1 MPGATTARTPAPS
14 VPTVTR
20 RTGPAGALALA
31 ALVLAGCGQGPGAR
45 SVDTTPPAAFVDAVR
60 QLVKPAERM
69 GVVATAAL
77 RPDGPQPSGVE
88 VDGLVGDA
96 TRELREFRALR
107 PGDPSLVAEQRR
119 LVAAF
124 TPILQRM
131 RAVQAIMRAD
141 ARAGLSGA
149 TASLLTALEGIPSA
163 ARS

>member
-1 MPGATTARTPAPS
+1 MPGAGTARTPPPN
-14 VPTVTR
+14 VPRVTR

-45 SVDTTPPAAFVDAVR
+45 SVVTTPPSAFVDAVK
-60 QLVKPAERM
+60 QLVQPAERM
-69 GVVATAAL
+69 GVVAVAAL
-77 RPDGPQPSGVE
+77 RPDGPQPSPVE

-96 TRELREFRALR
+96 ARELREFRALR
-107 PGDPSLVAEQRR
+107 PGDPALAAEQRR

-124 TPILQRM
+124 TPIVQRM
-131 RAVQAIMRAD
+131 RAVQAILRAD

-149 TASLLTALEGIPSA
+149 TSALLTALEGIPSA